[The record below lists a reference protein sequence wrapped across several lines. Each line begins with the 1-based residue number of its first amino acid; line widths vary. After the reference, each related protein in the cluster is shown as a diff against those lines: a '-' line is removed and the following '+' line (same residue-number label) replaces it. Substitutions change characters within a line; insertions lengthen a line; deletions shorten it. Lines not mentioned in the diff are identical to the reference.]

1 LKWID
6 YSSPHS
12 VAEAVELLTERGD
25 RARPMAGGTDII
37 VQMRAGV
44 PDPDYVVDIKK
55 IPELNELSYDAAG
68 GLTIGAAVPCY
79 KIYND
84 KNIASVYPAIVDSA
98 TIIGGTQ
105 IQGRASLG
113 GNLCNA
119 VPSADSI
126 PTMIALGATANITG
140 PNGSRSVPIED
151 FCTGVRKNVLGTGEL
166 LVSIHFPVPA
176 ANSGA
181 RYQRFIPRNEMDI
194 AVVGV
199 GASVTLNNGNFES
212 VRVSLASVAP
222 TPLFVTE
229 INDALA
235 GKEVN
240 AENIAK
246 AGELAKVASK
256 PITDMRGTIEYRK
269 HLCNVMT
276 QRVLN
281 DAVTRA
287 RGGTINAH

>member
-6 YSSPHS
+6 YNSPHT

-25 RARPMAGGTDII
+25 RARPMAGGTDLI
-37 VQMRAGV
+37 VQMRGGAH
-44 PDPDYVVDIKK
+44 DPDYVVDIKK
-55 IPELNELSYDAAG
+55 VPELNELTYDADS
-68 GLTIGAAVPCY
+68 GLTLGAAVPCY
-79 KIYND
+79 LIYGD
-84 KNIASVYPAIVDSA
+84 KAIAEAYPAIVDSA
-98 TIIGGTQ
+98 SIIGGTL

-113 GNLCNA
+113 GNLCNS
-119 VPSADSI
+119 VPSADTI
-126 PTMIALGATANITG
+126 PPMIALGATANITG
-140 PNGSRSVPIED
+140 PNGDRSVAIED
-151 FCTGVRKNVLGTGEL
+151 FCTGVRQNVLGLGEL
-166 LVSIHFPVPA
+166 LVAIHFPAPA

-199 GASVTLNNGNFES
+199 GASVTLDNGTFES

-235 GKEVN
+235 GQEVN
-240 AENIAK
+240 DENIAK
-246 AGELAKVASK
+246 AGELAKAAAK

-269 HLCNVMT
+269 HLCDVIT

-281 DAVTRA
+281 DAISRA
-287 RGGTINAH
+287 RGGTVNAH

>member
-6 YSSPHS
+6 YSSPNT

-25 RARPMAGGTDII
+25 RARPLAGGTDII
-37 VQMRAGV
+37 VQLRVGAH
-44 PDPDYVVDIKK
+44 DPDYVVDIKK
-55 IPELNELSYDAAG
+55 IPELNELSHDAS

-79 KIYND
+79 KIYAD
-84 KNIASVYPAIVDSA
+84 EHVSSAYPAIVDSA

-151 FCTGVRKNVLGTGEL
+151 FCTGVRTNVLGTGEL
-166 LVSIHFPVPA
+166 LVSIHFPEPA

-199 GASVTLNNGNFES
+199 GASVTLNNGSFES

-235 GKEVN
+235 GEEVN

-246 AGELAKVASK
+246 AGELAKAASR